1 MGQRWYTGATRAQ
14 WLALAAALLGWMF
27 DGFEMGIFPL
37 VSQPALVEVLG
48 LTDEARLAKAEANTE
63 AEKQARD
70 QAKANVDRQTGL
82 WNGRIIASFLVG
94 AALGGWVFGW
104 LGDRLGRLRAMA
116 LSVLTYAS
124 FTGFCGLARSAEQL
138 AGLRFLSALGMGGE
152 WSLGVAL
159 VMEVW
164 APHARP
170 VLAGLIGAVGNLGY
184 ILTGLLVDAVQRMGA
199 TMDSGG
205 WRWVLGLCVFPA
217 VLTFFLR
224 IFVPESEKWLHAV
237 STGPRPGLA
246 SIFTPDLRRRSLM
259 AALLGGI
266 ALIGTWG
273 SVQWIPTWV
282 KTDAPNLTPH
292 YAQDM
297 ASRAQ
302 MCSGFGAV
310 LGTLAAGILG
320 HRLSRRY
327 GYALLCL
334 SSLAICA
341 LLFRTFDLKEG
352 VSVWFFV
359 VVALTGAL
367 TASFYGWLPLYLPEL
382 FPTRVRATGQGFG
395 FNFGRILAAFGAL
408 STGTLINQTFHGS
421 YAQAGATI
429 SLVYVLGLL
438 VVWFAP
444 ETKGQPLP
452 E

>member
-48 LTDEARLAKAEANTE
+48 LTDESRLAKSEPNTE
-63 AEKQARD
+63 AGKQA
-70 QAKANVDRQTGL
+70 KENVDRQTGQ
-82 WNGRIIASFLVG
+82 WNGRIIAAFLVG

-104 LGDRLGRLRAMA
+104 LGDRLGRMRAMA

-124 FTGFCGLARSAEQL
+124 FTGLCGLARSAEQL

-184 ILTGLLVDAVQRMGA
+184 ILTALPVKAAEQMGA

-217 VLTFFLR
+217 LLTFFLR

-246 SIFTPDLRRRSLM
+246 SIFTRDLRRRSLM

-282 KTDAPNLTPH
+282 KTDTHNQDLAG
-292 YAQDM
+292 YAQI
-297 ASRAQ
+297 
-302 MCSGFGAV
+302 CSGFGAI

-334 SSLAICA
+334 SSLVICA

-429 SLVYVLGLL
+429 SLVYILGPL